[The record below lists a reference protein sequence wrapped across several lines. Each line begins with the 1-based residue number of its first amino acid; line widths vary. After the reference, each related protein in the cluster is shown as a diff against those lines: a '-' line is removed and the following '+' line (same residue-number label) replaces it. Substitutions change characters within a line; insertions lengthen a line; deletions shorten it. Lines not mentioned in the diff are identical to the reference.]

1 MPAVAANEGPAAV
14 LTPRALNRA
23 VLARQ
28 LLLER
33 AELPVPRVLERMAFL
48 QAQYAPSMYIG
59 LWSRVAGFRRPDLTR
74 ALEERT
80 VVQGTLLR
88 ATIHLVSAE
97 DWWPA
102 AVAVREHRRR
112 WWLRAHGRLRPTV
125 GEEVE
130 SAAARARDLLAEG
143 PRRRAALVAE
153 LGIDSPV
160 WNGVGL
166 WLDLVR
172 VPPSGTWERRSA
184 DTYALAEDW
193 IGRPPPDVTEASGC
207 ELLLRRYLT
216 GFGPAALRDAANW
229 AGVPATALEPAAE
242 RLGVVRLRDQD
253 GKELLD
259 LPGEPLPPAEAPAPV
274 RFLPTW
280 DATLL
285 AHARRSQV
293 LREEDRPLL
302 FSTRTPQ
309 SVPSFLV
316 DGEVAG
322 TWRFDGGHVRTEPF
336 RPLPARARRQVDDE
350 AARLVELHR

>member
-1 MPAVAANEGPAAV
+1 MPAVAGNDAPAPV

-33 AELPVPRVLERMAFL
+33 VELAVPRALERMAFL

-59 LWSRVAGFRRPDLTR
+59 LWSRAAGFRRADLTR

-80 VVQGTLLR
+80 VVQGTLVR
-88 ATIHLVSAE
+88 GTIHLVATE

-102 AVAVREHRRR
+102 ALAVREHRRR
-112 WWLRAHGRLRPTV
+112 WWLRAHGRQRPTAE
-125 GEEVE
+125 GEVE
-130 SAAARARDLLAEG
+130 SAAERARQLLAAG
-143 PRRRAALVAE
+143 PRRRTALVAE
-153 LGIDSPV
+153 LGIDSPI

-193 IGRPPPDVTEASGC
+193 IGPPPPGLTEASAC
-207 ELLLRRYLT
+207 ELLVQRYLT

-242 RLGVVRLRDQD
+242 RLGVVRLRDED
-253 GKELLD
+253 GTELLD
-259 LPGEPLPPAEAPAPV
+259 LSGGPLPDADAPAPV

-285 AHARRSQV
+285 AHARRARV

-302 FSTRTPQ
+302 FSTTSPQ
-309 SVPSFLV
+309 STPSFLV

-322 TWRFDGGHVRTEPF
+322 TWRFDRGRIRTEPF
-336 RPLPARARRQVDDE
+336 RPLPGRVRREVDAE
-350 AARLVELHR
+350 ADRLLELHS